1 MMRPIV
7 EVVPNFS
14 EGRDPRFLERA
25 VDAFR
30 LHGASVL
37 DASMDPDHHRS
48 VVTAIGAPQ
57 QVAAGAVAAAAL
69 ALERIDLRGH
79 QGVHPRIGAL
89 DVLPFVA
96 MEGVVEEEVVEL
108 ARVTGARIAALGV
121 PVFFY
126 GAASH
131 PPGRTLASLRRGGFE
146 ALVRGDSAQSA
157 DLAGRTEPSREPR
170 HGIVHPTAGATCVG
184 VRPVLLAWNVDI
196 VGVALSDLRRIAS
209 EIRERDG
216 GFPGLRALALSL
228 PTQGRTQISMNL
240 EDPGRTPPET
250 VFSTIEALVLR
261 HHGEVADTEV
271 IGMLPDALSTPEA
284 AARIRL
290 RGWGE
295 DRVLS
300 KRVAAYREA
309 TARTRDGRSS

>member
-1 MMRPIV
+1 
-7 EVVPNFS
+7 
-14 EGRDPRFLERA
+14 
-25 VDAFR
+25 
-30 LHGASVL
+30 
-37 DASMDPDHHRS
+37 SMDPDHHRS
-48 VVTAIGAPQ
+48 VVTAIGAPD

-69 ALERIDLRGH
+69 ALERIDLRRH
-79 QGVHPRIGAL
+79 SGVHPRIGAL
-89 DVLPFVA
+89 DVLPFVPL
-96 MEGVVEEEVVEL
+96 EGVDQDEAVEL
-108 ARVTGARIAALGV
+108 ARATGARIAALGV

-126 GAASH
+126 GAASR
-131 PPGRTLASLRRGGFE
+131 PPGRTLASLRKGGFE
-146 ALVRGDSAQSA
+146 ALARGETGGVA
-157 DLAGRTEPSREPR
+157 DLVGRTRASPEPR
-170 HGIVHPTAGATCVG
+170 HAVAHPTAGATCIG

-196 VGVALSDLRRIAS
+196 VGVSLSNLRRIAS

-240 EDPGRTPPET
+240 EDPRRTPPES
-250 VFSTIEALVLR
+250 VFSAIEALVLR
-261 HHGEVADTEV
+261 HHGEAVDTEV

-295 DRVLS
+295 NRVLS

-309 TARTRDGRSS
+309 MARTRDGRSS